1 MLVAVIA
8 AAGLIWWYAVQQHRG
23 GVLDEHAATAEEPP
37 RCPPAARGRARRG
50 RGDSRAASTPP
61 AGEPAADPALR
72 ALVRRDV
79 RLFVVSAALAV
90 ASVLALA
97 AWGLDWLGD
106 GVPALVLGLAAVAV
120 GVIAYATGPP
130 LRDRMFLLGP
140 PFLAAT
146 PVVVGLYNELGFA
159 LAFVVSLAIGLVA
172 VYFAVRAPRRA
183 RR

>member
-1 MLVAVIA
+1 MS
-8 AAGLIWWYAVQQHRG
+8 Q
-23 GVLDEHAATAEEPP
+23 E
-37 RCPPAARGRARRG
+37 RRG
-50 RGDSRAASTPP
+50 RGEPRAASTPP
-61 AGEPAADPALR
+61 DGEEASADPALQ

-79 RLFVVSAALAV
+79 RLFVVAAALAV
-90 ASVLALA
+90 ASLLALA
-97 AWGLDWLGD
+97 AWGLDWLGN

-140 PFLAAT
+140 PFLATT
-146 PVVVGLYNELGFA
+146 PVVIALYDELGFV
-159 LAFVVSLAIGLVA
+159 LAFVTSFAIGLVA